1 MKKLLL
7 VILFLITVSSA
18 FASTDARFIER
29 DSPLYAEMDALY
41 ALSCLA
47 SPNTNRPW
55 TESQAR
61 LYLSKVDYDSLSDA
75 GKELYKSIEIEI
87 EKGLTMV
94 DCTFDGDNL
103 NFIIE
108 CSQDKFETVR
118 ENATSVKGS
127 TALKLNIDRTR
138 TTFVADCKKFKVDI
152 AYLFIEKKSDRMI
165 RFIYDTETGKFE

>member
-1 MKKLLL
+1 MECTLTTKELLSL
-7 VILFLITVSSA
+7 GEGP
-18 FASTDARFIER
+18 TDAT
-29 DSPLYAEMDALY
+29 
-41 ALSCLA
+41 
-47 SPNTNRPW
+47 TNRNKKFEERAKLEAKQCP
-55 TESQAR
+55 
-61 LYLSKVDYDSLSDA
+61 
-75 GKELYKSIEIEI
+75 IEI

-127 TALKLNIDRTR
+127 TALKLNIDRTM

>member
-7 VILFLITVSSA
+7 VILFLITVSSV

-29 DSPLYAEMDALY
+29 DSPLYAEMDSLY

-61 LYLSKVDYDSLSDA
+61 LYLSKIDYDSLSDA

-87 EKGLTMV
+87 EKGLRWEF
-94 DCTFDGDNL
+94 DDGFSLSGGITFSN
-103 NFIIE
+103 E
-108 CSQDKFETVR
+108 
-118 ENATSVKGS
+118 
-127 TALKLNIDRTR
+127 
-138 TTFVADCKKFKVDI
+138 
-152 AYLFIEKKSDRMI
+152 
-165 RFIYDTETGKFE
+165 IYAHTN